1 MRPTARQLVRLVR
14 RRPLLAA
21 AAAAALAASAAVP
34 AFASPGAPVGHG
46 SPLSAVDRVDDFYG
60 AYIDARYDGHGDL
73 AGRLR
78 RDFLTGDLRKRLAA
92 WEARNHADGVLH
104 AQDVPD
110 AWSVTYAGSG
120 AGHAFTTVTFTWGT
134 GRHATHTHVEIASQ
148 LSTRL
153 ISDIR

>member
-1 MRPTARQLVRLVR
+1 
-14 RRPLLAA
+14 
-21 AAAAALAASAAVP
+21 
-34 AFASPGAPVGHG
+34 
-46 SPLSAVDRVDDFYG
+46 VDRVDDFYG

-78 RDFLTGDLRKRLAA
+78 KDFLTGDLRKRLAA